1 MSLIHCNFFGH
12 NYIVS
17 KVVTEY
23 VKEYQC
29 KHCKNQMTTSG
40 NGNLIPLTPKFQE
53 INLVLRTMYNK
64 KVRRKTPIYLH

>member
-40 NGNLIPLTPKFQE
+40 NGNLIPLTPKF
-53 INLVLRTMYNK
+53 
-64 KVRRKTPIYLH
+64 